1 MKNILLQL
9 CIIFLPLFLLG
20 EINFIKEKYLPDN
33 LRSSINKNDYN
44 FIYKKDS
51 IGLAKD
57 RRDSLKK
64 NKPLIKKHNIGFG
77 ARYASVVFDNHVSY
91 DYLWES
97 QISTYYQYNIPI
109 NFNISYDALHL
120 LFLQFNYNNKFFNS
134 KAFKSRFNQL
144 TILELGYKIRF
155 LEYGTN
161 INEFLPEYLF
171 SIGFANYTYKGLGP
185 IYLYEEDKLI
195 QLNND
200 YVQFLTFRLGAMAA
214 LSSNWVL
221 GSDCLFMFNYNKNSY
236 PKVASGLNVYLLRQ
250 FNFKK

>member
-1 MKNILLQL
+1 MKNILLLL
-9 CIIFLPLFLLG
+9 CIIFLPLLLSG
-20 EINFIKEKYLPDN
+20 DVNFIKKKYLPVN
-33 LRSSINKNDYN
+33 LRSSINKNDYK
-44 FIYKKDS
+44 FKYKKDS

-64 NKPLIKKHNIGFG
+64 IIPLIKKHNIGLG
-77 ARYASVVFDNHVSY
+77 ARFSILISGHDSY

-155 LEYGTN
+155 LEYKTN
-161 INEFLPEYLF
+161 INEFLPEWLF

-185 IYLYEEDKLI
+185 IYLYDEDKLI

-200 YVQFLTFRLGAMAA
+200 NVQFLTFRLGAMAA

-221 GSDCLFMFNYNKNSY
+221 GSDFLFMFNYNKTSY
-236 PKVASGLNVYLLRQ
+236 PKVAAGFNVYLIGQ